1 MREGEWRRRGIA
13 FVAMSALWATLL
25 GACASHDFRQV
36 RQSVEGGEA
45 SRGRQAILTHGCGSC
60 HVVPGVPHARGAVGP
75 PLTSFS
81 QRAFV
86 AGQFPNHPDALIR
99 WIQDP
104 QGMIP
109 ETAMP
114 NVGVSEEDARD
125 IAAYLYTLR

>member
-1 MREGEWRRRGIA
+1 MRGAEGRQWWA
-13 FVAMSALWATLL
+13 ALAAAGLLLAALL
-25 GACASHDFRQV
+25 GGCASQGFVQV
-36 RQSVEGGEA
+36 QRTVEGGEP
-45 SRGRQAILTHGCGSC
+45 SRGRQALFNHGCGSC

-86 AGQFPNHPDALIR
+86 AGQFPNHPDALIQ
-99 WIQDP
+99 WIQNP

-109 ETAMP
+109 GTAMP
-114 NVGVSEEDARD
+114 NVGVSEADARD